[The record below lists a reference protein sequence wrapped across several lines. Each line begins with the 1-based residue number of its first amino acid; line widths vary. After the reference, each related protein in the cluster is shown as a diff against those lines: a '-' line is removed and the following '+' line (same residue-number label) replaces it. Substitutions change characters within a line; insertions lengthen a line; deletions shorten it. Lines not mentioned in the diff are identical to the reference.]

1 VLAKHLSLGQSGEEL
16 AASYLR
22 KKKYKILDRNWECKF
37 GELDLV
43 CRHKKIIVF
52 VEVKTRS
59 ASGMVHPCEALPE
72 LKQKRLLKAA
82 SLYLSRNDLWDQRC
96 RFDLICV
103 IVEKNSADIEHV
115 QNAFEFIYTMG
126 SSHSSWQPW

>member
-1 VLAKHLSLGQSGEEL
+1 MLAKHLRVGRSGEDL

-22 KKKYKILDRNWECKF
+22 KKGYKILDRNWRCNF

-43 CRHKKIIVF
+43 CRHKQVIVF

-59 ASGMVHPCEALPE
+59 ASTSVLPSEALTHH
-72 LKQKRLLKAA
+72 KRKRLLKTAT
-82 SLYLSRNDLWDQRC
+82 LYLSKNGLWDQRC

-103 IVEKNSADIEHV
+103 ILENNSADIEHV
-115 QNAFEFIYTMG
+115 QNAFEFTYAVG